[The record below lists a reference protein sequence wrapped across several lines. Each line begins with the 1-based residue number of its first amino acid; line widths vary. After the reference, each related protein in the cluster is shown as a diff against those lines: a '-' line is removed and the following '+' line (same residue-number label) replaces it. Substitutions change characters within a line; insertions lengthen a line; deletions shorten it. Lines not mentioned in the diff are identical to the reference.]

1 MTNLISLEK
10 KVTISL
16 QKKNIFGEKANIVLA
31 IDISASMD
39 KLYSKGVV
47 QQVVERLLAIGL
59 NMDNNRQIDVFAFGR
74 NAHEIQEARESNIE
88 GFVKNIL
95 LKKVRLEGSTY
106 YAGVMNKIINKFG
119 KPLTN
124 TGEKKGFFSKM
135 FGKKEETSSNGETP
149 KVPTFVFF
157 ITDGDNF
164 DQDETTA
171 LMQEVSEQPI
181 FWQFVG
187 ISDPDQGYK
196 TEFSFLK
203 KLDDMKGRTVDNADF
218 FQCDDIATIDDQ
230 ELYDRLL
237 TEFPHWLKE
246 VRNKGVLAQ

>member
-1 MTNLISLEK
+1 MTNLINLEK

-31 IDISASMD
+31 IDISGSMD
-39 KLYSKGVV
+39 TLYSQGVV

-59 NMDNNRQIDVFAFGR
+59 NMDNNRQIDVFAFGQ
-74 NAHEIQEARESNIE
+74 NAHEIQEAKESNIE

-119 KPLTN
+119 KPLTK
-124 TGEKKGFFSKM
+124 TGEKKGLFSKM
-135 FGKKEETSSNGETP
+135 FGKKEETSSNGATP

-164 DQDETTA
+164 DKDETTA
-171 LMQEVSEQPI
+171 VMQEVSDQPI

-187 ISDPDQGYK
+187 IGK
-196 TEFSFLK
+196 AKFNFLK

-218 FQCDDIATIDDQ
+218 FACDDIANIDDQ

-237 TEFPHWLKE
+237 TEFPQWLKE
-246 VRNKGVLAQ
+246 VRNKGILA

>member
-1 MTNLISLEK
+1 MTNLINLEK

-31 IDISASMD
+31 IDISGSMD
-39 KLYSKGVV
+39 TLYSQGVV

-59 NMDNNRQIDVFAFGR
+59 NMDNNRQIDVFAFGQ
-74 NAHEIQEARESNIE
+74 NAHEIQEAKESNIE

-119 KPLTN
+119 KPLTK
-124 TGEKKGFFSKM
+124 TGEKKGLFSKM
-135 FGKKEETSSNGETP
+135 FGKKEETSSNGATP

-164 DQDETTA
+164 DKDETTA
-171 LMQEVSEQPI
+171 VMQEVSDQPI

-187 ISDPDQGYK
+187 IGK
-196 TEFSFLK
+196 AKFNFLK
-203 KLDDMKGRTVDNADF
+203 KLDDMKGRKVDNADF
-218 FQCDDIATIDDQ
+218 FACDDIANIDDQ

-237 TEFPHWLKE
+237 TEFPQWLKE
-246 VRNKGVLAQ
+246 VRNKGILA